1 MSDAA
6 SHNGVHRCFNVN
18 CYQVFN
24 TERGL
29 RQHLWRSEACRE
41 YMSGAR
47 PLAGSVE
54 ISRKSTWRRR
64 LGCGVESLRVNPF
77 MSAEAPLYEPYELFD
92 YSARNEDADGD
103 DCVEFCEDARI
114 GFTGKSQCLSLL
126 GPNDTYAAWYYN
138 RYLECVI
145 EHSYEADCAAAD
157 QAAAL
162 DATVSIEEYASDQ
175 VDVLQVGKG

>member
-1 MSDAA
+1 MSDAV

-77 MSAEAPLYEPYELFD
+77 MSAKAPLYEPYELFD

-103 DCVEFCEDARI
+103 DCVELDDDGCYPNARMPDDVAVSCPVFHAMMERIQATERHAIMVLHHDVEHRNVVNLLKLLEDA
-114 GFTGKSQCLSLL
+114 Q
-126 GPNDTYAAWYYN
+126 
-138 RYLECVI
+138 
-145 EHSYEADCAAAD
+145 
-157 QAAAL
+157 
-162 DATVSIEEYASDQ
+162 
-175 VDVLQVGKG
+175 